1 MNVLYKLSAKGG
13 FNDPSDVVTYF
24 KSDIKEQNNY
34 FNCNNT
40 LNDFNEND
48 EIYFIFNKMILAKA
62 SFRGNNKTN
71 NGNDFR
77 YGFELKEIKYKTT
90 NQEINFNIIGEFQ
103 TIKYVRENTIQ
114 SEIDKLV
121 ESL

>member
-1 MNVLYKLSAKGG
+1 
-13 FNDPSDVVTYF
+13 
-24 KSDIKEQNNY
+24 
-34 FNCNNT
+34 
-40 LNDFNEND
+40 
-48 EIYFIFNKMILAKA
+48 MILAKA